1 MDAKVFHSMT
11 YGLYVLG
18 VKTREQVG
26 GCVVNTLFQVTSEP
40 AVFAVCVNTQN
51 NTCGMIEKAGLFT
64 ASVLTEDCP
73 SETIGLYGFKS
84 SRDTDKSSGMVLTQ
98 NGLPRLKEGL
108 CAYMEFAVCEQLHM
122 GTHDVFFAR
131 LISGETVSAG
141 RPMSYAYY
149 QTERKGKSPALAPT
163 YVPEESRSQEAAP
176 AKSAEAAP
184 SGKKYVCAICGYEY
198 SGDIPFEDLP
208 DDWTCPVCG
217 VPKSMFEARE

>member
-51 NTCGMIEKAGLFT
+51 NTCGLIEKAGLFT

-84 SRDTDKSSGMVLTQ
+84 SRDVDKSSGMVLIFVVI
-98 NGLPRLKEGL
+98 
-108 CAYMEFAVCEQLHM
+108 C
-122 GTHDVFFAR
+122 
-131 LISGETVSAG
+131 LIMPIWSSPYVS
-141 RPMSYAYY
+141 SC
-149 QTERKGKSPALAPT
+149 TWAPT
-163 YVPEESRSQEAAP
+163 
-176 AKSAEAAP
+176 
-184 SGKKYVCAICGYEY
+184 
-198 SGDIPFEDLP
+198 
-208 DDWTCPVCG
+208 TCSLRV
-217 VPKSMFEARE
+217 